1 MASLSLPLT
10 IHAIAFNF
18 KHGVRPIAHIYSF
31 RLTASMV
38 ELASL

>member
-18 KHGVRPIAHIYSF
+18 KHGARPIYTYSF